1 MDHGILP
8 GAGGV
13 LDQDAALW
21 EDVKLCIAL
30 ILDAQER
37 NAPAGTNGNG
47 QTRSRDWYEGM
58 FEGDPLQKGGARLDL
73 WGS

>member
-1 MDHGILP
+1 MP

-13 LDQDAALW
+13 LNQDAALW

-37 NAPAGTNGNG
+37 NAPAGATGSGRGNLIENLF
-47 QTRSRDWYEGM
+47 Q
-58 FEGDPLQKGGARLDL
+58 GDPLERGGARLDL